1 MIVVIS
7 SYIGIL
13 LNLDLQESPAT
24 RPPAHFQCRGTP
36 QASTNTKVN
45 VFDQIGQMHVRQLLE
60 PAEGGTASEEEE
72 EQVLAKVE
80 VPPTLGGST
89 RCQPPR

>member
-72 EQVLAKVE
+72 EQALAKVE
-80 VPPTLGGST
+80 VPPTLGAST